1 MLILLLLLIFIRP
14 FISSLAYPY
23 ANFLYM
29 SLSTVLVSS
38 WIIFRRKKISIN
50 NQVAAALVLFLLNVV
65 LSMLFSYDKLSAI
78 QGAGNYLVGIL
89 FFFFAASL
97 EDRERKLLL
106 SFMTLA
112 ALVIAVLAIYQY
124 FFGFRHLLEYLA
136 RQKNSYDFALDYIGR
151 WRAFFPF
158 VTPNILA
165 VYLGMSL
172 FLSTTQRNK
181 FIYIIP
187 ISFALLLT
195 KSLGVFLSLLI
206 AAVIYFLLKG
216 RLKKKHIV
224 ILCGLIVICGLIF
237 IVRTNA
243 QKLHQTPS
251 FSTLM
256 RLGYWRDTL
265 QIIKSHPFI
274 GVGPGNF
281 NLLQSRYSHNSYLQ
295 ICAEVGLIGFL
306 PFIWFLVAGVAGL
319 GKKIKHPPQPHIYLA
334 GTAAS
339 CVFLLHNIIDFGF
352 FLPEVS
358 MIWWLIMGLVLG
370 GWSSPRL
377 SSCK

>member
-1 MLILLLLLIFIRP
+1 
-14 FISSLAYPY
+14 
-23 ANFLYM
+23 M

-65 LSMLFSYDKLSAI
+65 LSMFFSYDLLSAI
-78 QGAGNYLVGIL
+78 QESGNYLVGIL
-89 FFFFAASL
+89 FFLFAASL
-97 EDRERKLLL
+97 EGRQRKLLL
-106 SFMTLA
+106 SFMSLA
-112 ALVIAVLAIYQY
+112 ALVIAALAIYQY
-124 FFGFRHLLEYLA
+124 FFGFGHLLEYLA
-136 RQKNSYDFALDYIGR
+136 RQKNSNDFALDYITR

-172 FLSTTQRNK
+172 FLATTQRNK
-181 FIYIIP
+181 FLYIIP
-187 ISFALLLT
+187 ISLALLLT

-206 AAVIYFLLKG
+206 SSVIYFLLKG
-216 RLKKKHIV
+216 RLKKKHIL

-237 IVRTNA
+237 IIRANT

-306 PFIWFLVAGVAGL
+306 PFIWFLVAGMIGFA
-319 GKKIKHPPQPHIYLA
+319 KMIKHPPQAHIYLA
-334 GTAAS
+334 GAAAS
-339 CVFLLHNIIDFGF
+339 SVFLLHNIIDFGF

-358 MIWWLIMGLVLG
+358 MIWWLIMGLVLSG
-370 GWSSPRL
+370 KPYSEIKLR
-377 SSCK
+377 

>member
-1 MLILLLLLIFIRP
+1 M
-14 FISSLAYPY
+14 
-23 ANFLYM
+23 
-29 SLSTVLVSS
+29 
-38 WIIFRRKKISIN
+38 
-50 NQVAAALVLFLLNVV
+50 AAALVLFLLNVV

-181 FIYIIP
+181 FVYIIP

-195 KSLGVFLSLLI
+195 KSLGVFLSLFVSS
-206 AAVIYFLLKG
+206 VIYFLLKG
-216 RLKKKHIV
+216 KLKKKHIL
-224 ILCGLIVICGLIF
+224 ILCGLVVICGLIF
-237 IVRTNA
+237 IVRENA
-243 QKLHQTPS
+243 QKIHQTPS

-281 NLLQSRYSHNSYLQ
+281 NLPQSRYSHNSYLQ
-295 ICAEVGLIGFL
+295 ICAEVGLIGLL
-306 PFIWFLVAGVAGL
+306 PFIWFLVAGAIGL
-319 GKKIKHPPQPHIYLA
+319 GKKIKHPPQPYIYLA

-339 CVFLLHNIIDFGF
+339 CVFLLHNIIDFSF

-358 MIWWLIMGLVLG
+358 MIWWLIMGLVLSG
-370 GWSSPRL
+370 
-377 SSCK
+377 

>member
-23 ANFLYM
+23 ANFLYI

-50 NQVAAALVLFLLNVV
+50 NQVAAALVLFLLNIV
-65 LSMLFSYDKLSAI
+65 LSMFLSPDLLTAT
-78 QGAGNYLVGIL
+78 QGAGNYLIGIL

-97 EDRERKLLL
+97 EPRERKLLL
-106 SFMTLA
+106 SFMSLA
-112 ALVIAVLAIYQY
+112 ALVIALLAIYQY
-124 FFGFRHLLEYLA
+124 FFGFRHVLQYLA
-136 RQKNSYDFALDYIGR
+136 GQKNSYDFALDYIGR
-151 WRAFFPF
+151 WRVFFPF

-172 FLSTTQRNK
+172 FLATTQRHK
-181 FIYIIP
+181 FVYIIP

-195 KSLGVFLSLLI
+195 KSLGVFLSLFVSS
-206 AAVIYFLLKG
+206 VIYFLLKG
-216 RLKKKHIV
+216 KLKKKHIL
-224 ILCGLIVICGLIF
+224 ILCGLVVICGLIF
-237 IVRTNA
+237 IVRENA
-243 QKLHQTPS
+243 QKIHQTPS

-281 NLLQSRYSHNSYLQ
+281 NLPQSRYSHNSYLQ
-295 ICAEVGLIGFL
+295 ICAEVGLIGLL
-306 PFIWFLVAGVAGL
+306 PFIWFLVAGAIGL
-319 GKKIKHPPQPHIYLA
+319 GKKIKHPPQPYIYLA

-339 CVFLLHNIIDFGF
+339 CVFLLHNIIDFSF

-358 MIWWLIMGLVLG
+358 MIWWLIMGLVLSG
-370 GWSSPRL
+370 
-377 SSCK
+377 